1 MHEAVRIS
9 PLSAA
14 TGRILARTQTFAG
27 KYDDALESCDR
38 VTHTDNQFKIDVCG
52 LAWVFKGRTD
62 KALEIFIAHGG
73 ERFVPWVDAI
83 AGRRAEAEAGAKTYA
98 GNPRISAMIFVALGD
113 MDRAFEA
120 LGRLATINPRRAA
133 YYFFSPE
140 LSALRND
147 PRAAAFRQRLGLPQ

>member
-1 MHEAVRIS
+1 
-9 PLSAA
+9 
-14 TGRILARTQTFAG
+14 
-27 KYDDALESCDR
+27 
-38 VTHTDNQFKIDVCG
+38 
-52 LAWVFKGRTD
+52 
-62 KALEIFIAHGG
+62 
-73 ERFVPWVDAI
+73 
-83 AGRRAEAEAGAKTYA
+83 
-98 GNPRISAMIFVALGD
+98 MIFVALGD